1 MLKIF
6 FKCLWKKKS
15 LTLQPWLTF
24 VCKIINTEV
33 RKSTF
38 GKKVVREAL
47 LAAYECMITVL

>member
-1 MLKIF
+1 MPVEIV
-6 FKCLWKKKS
+6 KKNIS

-33 RKSTF
+33 RKSIF
-38 GKKVVREAL
+38 GKKVVRVAL

>member
-1 MLKIF
+1 MPVEKNVTYA
-6 FKCLWKKKS
+6 S
-15 LTLQPWLTF
+15 AMVDF